1 MLTPVR
7 FQATIL
13 LRTRFFRATN
23 YWFTKHSRPILHE
36 ALISGFRQTSAQPN
50 IVCEIIDN
58 LTMLQFVA
66 HGIGIALV
74 PLWVKKIAPPGM
86 SFIPFE
92 TCDRLLELYVA
103 YRRSGNSD
111 TVKEFLKN
119 VKQGL

>member
-1 MLTPVR
+1 
-7 FQATIL
+7 
-13 LRTRFFRATN
+13 
-23 YWFTKHSRPILHE
+23 
-36 ALISGFRQTSAQPN
+36 
-50 IVCEIIDN
+50 
-58 LTMLQFVA
+58 MLQFVA

-74 PLWVKKIAPPGM
+74 PLWVKIIAPPGM